1 MKVRLI
7 AAVGMAA
14 ATIVVAAPVARAD
27 GWAALAALATCTN
40 DVDDPVVVTVTENV
54 DQSVNLAVACHARID
69 LNGHTVQV
77 DHVTIATGAT
87 LTIDDV
93 RRDRTPAREPPC

>member
-54 DQSVNLAVACHARID
+54 DQSVNLAVACHARASTS
-69 LNGHTVQV
+69 TV
-77 DHVTIATGAT
+77 TRCRSTT
-87 LTIDDV
+87 S
-93 RRDRTPAREPPC
+93 RSPPGPH